1 MESRYH
7 MPEGNAMRPLRIHCQ
22 TLLYSFLCLSLL
34 NGCGGSLLNLSEKTP
49 EQLLKDG
56 MEYTRAENYAD
67 AKTSLNKVIEDYPDS
82 PEKVT
87 ASLLIAEVHYK
98 NEEFPEAKFM
108 FKNFLELY
116 PVHRLADR
124 AFFFMAMSDYKQM
137 DIETRDQTFA
147 QNALEEFEKFLKE
160 FPKSKYRPQ
169 AETKRKQCMES
180 LARNQMEIGKFYF
193 RTSAFISAIT
203 RFQQL
208 KSTYP
213 DQPFLDEVLFLL
225 GESFYNEQNFEKAK
239 LNYQE
244 LIRKFPRSEFVK
256 EARTRLREIQ

>member
-1 MESRYH
+1 MNSLH
-7 MPEGNAMRPLRIHCQ
+7 THCQ
-22 TLLYSFLCLSLL
+22 TLLYSLSCLLLL
-34 NGCGGSLLNLSEKTP
+34 NGCGGSLLDTSEKTP
-49 EQLLKDG
+49 KQLLKDG
-56 MEYTRAENYAD
+56 MEYTRAENYVD

-98 NEEFPEAKFM
+98 NDQFAESKFM

-116 PVHRLADR
+116 PAHRLADR
-124 AFFFMAMSDYKQM
+124 AYFFMAMSDFKLM
-137 DIETRDQTFA
+137 DLETRDQTSA

-160 FPKSKYRPQ
+160 FPKSKYVSL
-169 AETKRKQCMES
+169 AETKRKQCLES

-193 RTSAFISAIT
+193 RTSSFHSAIT

-208 KSTYP
+208 MSAYP
-213 DQPFLDEVLFLL
+213 DQPFMDEVLFLL

-239 LNYQE
+239 QNYQE
-244 LIRKFPRSEFVK
+244 LIRKFPRSAFVQ

>member
-1 MESRYH
+1 M
-7 MPEGNAMRPLRIHCQ
+7 MNPLRTQLQ
-22 TLLYSFLCLSLL
+22 TLPYLLLCLLLL

-49 EQLLKDG
+49 EELLKDG
-56 MEYTRAENYAD
+56 VTYTRAENYTD
-67 AKTSLNKVIEDYPDS
+67 AKTSLNKLIEDFPDS

-98 NEEFPEAKFM
+98 NDQFAESKFM
-108 FKNFLELY
+108 FKSFLELY
-116 PVHRLADR
+116 PAHRLADR
-124 AFFFMAMSDYKQM
+124 AFFFMAMSDYKLM
-137 DIETRDQTFA
+137 DLETRDQTFA
-147 QNALEEFEKFLKE
+147 QNALEEFEKFIKTY
-160 FPKSKYRPQ
+160 PKSKYLPL
-169 AETKRKQCMES
+169 AETKRKQCLES

-208 KSTYP
+208 MSTYP
-213 DQPFLDEVLFLL
+213 DQPFMDEVLFLL

-239 LNYQE
+239 QKYQE
-244 LIRKFPRSEFVK
+244 LIHKFPRSEFVQ

>member
-1 MESRYH
+1 M
-7 MPEGNAMRPLRIHCQ
+7 NPLRTHLQ
-22 TLLYSFLCLSLL
+22 TLLYSLLCLLLL
-34 NGCGGSLLNLSEKTP
+34 NGCAGSLTDISEKTP
-49 EQLLKDG
+49 EELLKDG
-56 MEYTRAENYAD
+56 IAHTRVENYTD
-67 AKTSLNKVIEDYPDS
+67 AKTSLNKIIEDYPDS

-98 NEEFPEAKFM
+98 NDQFAESKFM
-108 FKNFLELY
+108 FKSFVELY

-124 AFFFMAMSDYKQM
+124 AYFFMAMSDYKLM
-137 DIETRDQTFA
+137 DLETRDQTSA

-160 FPKSKYRPQ
+160 FPKSKYRPL
-169 AETKRKQCMES
+169 AEVKRKQCLES

-193 RTSAFISAIT
+193 RTSSFHSAIT

-208 KSTYP
+208 MSTYP
-213 DQPFLDEVLFLL
+213 DQPFMDEVLFLL

-239 LNYQE
+239 QNYQE
-244 LIRKFPRSEFVK
+244 LIRKFPRSAFVQ

>member
-1 MESRYH
+1 MNS
-7 MPEGNAMRPLRIHCQ
+7 LRTHLQ
-22 TLLYSFLCLSLL
+22 TLLYSLLCLLLL
-34 NGCGGSLLNLSEKTP
+34 NGCGGSLLELSEKTP
-49 EQLLKDG
+49 EQLLKEG
-56 MEYTRAENYAD
+56 MIYTRKENYTD
-67 AKTSLNKVIEDYPDS
+67 AKTSLNKLIEDYPDS

-98 NEEFPEAKFM
+98 NDQFAESKFM

-124 AFFFMAMSDYKQM
+124 AFFFMAMSDYKLM
-137 DIETRDQTFA
+137 DLETRDQTSA
-147 QNALEEFEKFLKE
+147 QNALEEFESFIKK
-160 FPKSKYRPQ
+160 FPKSKYLPQ
-169 AETKRKQCMES
+169 AEMKRKQCLES
-180 LARNQMEIGKFYF
+180 LARNQMEIAKFYF
-193 RTSAFISAIT
+193 RTSSFHSAIT

-208 KSTYP
+208 MSTYP